1 MFRSKKLDP
10 NPLGVPLGDLQALLA
25 PTSIKASLM
34 ENGLLALHE
43 HYTIRIEVVPPENRQ
58 SENGPIRAVVQMITE
73 LPSKFVTM
81 LNGREADATAA
92 FNAFA
97 GLGALYSD
105 ESTIR
110 IGSRLTIY
118 EKDDAWK
125 KLHLPLLFV
134 TTVCGTEAIL
144 GGARRV
150 MAKEGNRGG
159 YSEWTDND
167 LEQVESYLSRLF
179 LCTRGGLGLTA
190 EFGLTEGAISAAAG
204 TRNTALFQMMADQP
218 HPELGGGLFC
228 VLQMPHQVT
237 DERGLQKVCMQLNK
251 LEMAPQDLT
260 PHFGAWCPG
269 KLGNNPA
276 YVSFLPNHLHAV
288 PGIALNYAIWAMF
301 RAKWASAKLEAM
313 GLHL

>member
-1 MFRSKKLDP
+1 
-10 NPLGVPLGDLQALLA
+10 
-25 PTSIKASLM
+25 
-34 ENGLLALHE
+34 
-43 HYTIRIEVVPPENRQ
+43 
-58 SENGPIRAVVQMITE
+58 MITE

-81 LNGREADATAA
+81 LKGREADATAA

-159 YSEWTDND
+159 ILSGQRTI
-167 LEQVESYLSRLF
+167 LSRWK
-179 LCTRGGLGLTA
+179 
-190 EFGLTEGAISAAAG
+190 AIFPAC
-204 TRNTALFQMMADQP
+204 
-218 HPELGGGLFC
+218 FC
-228 VLQMPHQVT
+228 V
-237 DERGLQKVCMQLNK
+237 RG
-251 LEMAPQDLT
+251 E
-260 PHFGAWCPG
+260 F
-269 KLGNNPA
+269 
-276 YVSFLPNHLHAV
+276 
-288 PGIALNYAIWAMF
+288 
-301 RAKWASAKLEAM
+301 
-313 GLHL
+313 